1 MAVMCPTLFK
11 PTGIPNLVRYLKVI
25 AQHAPSTPFL
35 YYDIN
40 VLTNV
45 VCKYVNSFCSIYFH
59 SSCFG
64 FLSQISILVK
74 LATNRLE
81 K

>member
-11 PTGIPNLVRYLKVI
+11 PTGIPNLVRYLKEI

-45 VCKYVNSFCSIYFH
+45 VCKYYSMLTISTLAGLVF
-59 SSCFG
+59 
-64 FLSQISILVK
+64 SQ
-74 LATNRLE
+74 NQ
-81 K
+81 

>member
-11 PTGIPNLVRYLKVI
+11 PTGIPNLVRYLKEI

-45 VCKYVNSFCSIYFH
+45 VCKYVNSYY
-59 SSCFG
+59 SSFT
-64 FLSQISILVK
+64 IST
-74 LATNRLE
+74 LAAVVISPWYKN